1 MTVERPPPLGNR
13 SRITAWSNLAS
24 TCRAGGC
31 PHRQAV
37 GAGTKASMTPPGDS
51 YAALPP
57 EAVGRGAK
65 KPLSGLPWQGGI
77 PRRLPRLP
85 VPPLAPI
92 NHELLTWSLRD
103 WPGVVTRVQQLSHSK
118 TRMQRKKQENN
129 THRGSPE
136 RLSQG
141 QAPLS
146 CLNLK
151 QASNS
156 STQPSLAH
164 WYPPGHATEE
174 VILLLVLRLHLGL
187 AGLHPG
193 LSPPQFVQGA

>member
-57 EAVGRGAK
+57 EAVGRGRKNPCLAY
-65 KPLSGLPWQGGI
+65 QGKEESPEGS
-77 PRRLPRLP
+77 PRLP

-92 NHELLTWSLRD
+92 HHELLTWSLRD

-136 RLSQG
+136 RLSQR

-146 CLNLK
+146 CLSLK

-156 STQPSLAH
+156 NTQPSPAH

-193 LSPPQFVQGA
+193 LSPPHFVQVA